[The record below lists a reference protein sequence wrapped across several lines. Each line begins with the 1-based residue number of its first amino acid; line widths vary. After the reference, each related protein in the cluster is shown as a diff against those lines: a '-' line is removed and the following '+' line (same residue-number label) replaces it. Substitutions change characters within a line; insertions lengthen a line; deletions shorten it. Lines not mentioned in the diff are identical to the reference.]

1 MEQAGSRPDAVD
13 AGVVKGWP
21 PKVPPNDGDVS
32 LYGLPEHLDRQI
44 EAHHLD
50 AALCQGTAIPARS
63 APKIY
68 DATPASTEEANRPRS
83 AANSGEARAFRST

>member
-13 AGVVKGWP
+13 AGVAKGWP

-44 EAHHLD
+44 DAHHLD

-68 DATPASTEEANRPRS
+68 DATTSEQTTKRR
-83 AANSGEARAFRST
+83 